1 MLRTPRLRSRR
12 SPALALGALVLLGT
26 VAAACG
32 GGSSS
37 GTTADGA
44 EKEQRIVVYSGRKEE
59 LVGDLVEQFTKDTG
73 IEVDLR
79 AGDSGELAAQIITE
93 GGASPADVF
102 FSQDAGA
109 LGALAKVP
117 EAYRS
122 SDGQWVGT
130 SGRVRVILYNSEK
143 VTDPPTNI
151 DDLLDPAYKGQIGFA
166 PSNASFQSF
175 VTGLRVLRGE
185 DGATEWLEKFAA
197 QQPKAYEGNS
207 QVRDAVDAGEVEVGL
222 VNHYYLLEKLSE
234 TGGTGVVAKNQFVG
248 GGDPGGLV
256 NVAGVGILK
265 SSDNKA
271 AAQEFVDYLLAKGA
285 QTYFAERTF
294 EYPLVEGVPAAADL
308 PPLDELDAPTLDLS
322 DLDSLAATQE
332 LLAQTGLL
340 QK

>member
-1 MLRTPRLRSRR
+1 MLRSQRMGMRNPTGEGRVASQ
-12 SPALALGALVLLGT
+12 SPGMNG
-26 VAAACG
+26 
-32 GGSSS
+32 
-37 GTTADGA
+37 
-44 EKEQRIVVYSGRKEE
+44 K
-59 LVGDLVEQFTKDTG
+59 
-73 IEVDLR
+73 
-79 AGDSGELAAQIITE
+79 
-93 GGASPADVF
+93 
-102 FSQDAGA
+102 DAGPGHA
-109 LGALAKVP
+109 IPL
-117 EAYRS
+117 
-122 SDGQWVGT
+122 
-130 SGRVRVILYNSEK
+130 
-143 VTDPPTNI
+143 I
-151 DDLLDPAYKGQIGFA
+151 DIGPF
-166 PSNASFQSF
+166 
-175 VTGLRVLRGE
+175 LRGE

-271 AAQEFVDYLLAKGA
+271 AAQAFVDYLLAKGA